1 MQNKKKIK
9 QDDVSKFYSYG
20 CYKSNASLNGLTKKF
35 RLIAG
40 DGIIIDKGVISIDE
54 EYISKLEQL
63 ACTDWKDINTI
74 TGDDVDTCI
83 LEVEDETNYGMAKAM
98 GVE

>member
-20 CYKSNASLNGLTKKF
+20 CYKSNASLNGILKKC
-35 RLIAG
+35 RLMPG
-40 DGIIIDKGVISIDE
+40 DGIVIDNGVISIDE
-54 EYISKLEQL
+54 EYITALEQSESSNEQN
-63 ACTDWKDINTI
+63 INTI
-74 TGDDVDTCI
+74 TGGDVDTYI

-98 GVE
+98 GIE